1 MSSSGYASYMLR
13 LRRVQDVGR
22 PVWVATM
29 QSVGSGEERSF
40 LSIEA
45 LAAFL
50 LGQYA
55 MCVEDGG
62 EGPAEPAAQ

>member
-1 MSSSGYASYMLR
+1 MLR
-13 LRRVQDVGR
+13 LRRVQDVER
-22 PVWVATM
+22 QVWVATM

-50 LGQYA
+50 LGEYA
-55 MCVEDGG
+55 ECGKG
-62 EGPAEPAAQ
+62 EGRREANSSAEQE